1 MWTTFLNALKVSMR
15 EKSAV
20 FWLFCFPIILST
32 MFMGTLNNISQS
44 YDLLTMKFAVVAN
57 DDYCKAD
64 AARAMLASMQRT
76 PLKACSAEAASDVDT
91 GSDDLRD
98 LLELTAVDSAAEATD
113 LVNRDTEVRG
123 YLEADGE
130 GLLHMT
136 ISRNTVSVANS
147 PNTEP
152 GLGVSLSVLDSA
164 LGVANR
170 QDLVVTQVLE
180 DDGRLVHAPDF
191 LAALQENPQSTREVT
206 LTNFKPEETAR
217 YYYALLAMA
226 ALMAMTFAVSAV
238 CTTQANLSALG
249 MRRSLAPLAK
259 WRQIAGGFLASW
271 LCTFLALLVALAY
284 ILFVCKVSVG
294 GRYAASVLAIVVAS
308 FTATAL
314 GTFLGALPRLGMN
327 TKVGLTTA
335 ISCGLSLFSGLYGNP
350 AMLLSDTIQRNL
362 PWLATIN
369 PTQQIT
375 NLFYDILYYDSYAPF
390 ARTVGILLAMAA
402 LALAGATFFL
412 RRQRYEH
419 L

>member
-1 MWTTFLNALKVSMR
+1 MWTTFLNSLKVSLR

-32 MFMGTLNNISQS
+32 MFMGMFGNISQS
-44 YDLLTMKFAVVAN
+44 YDLLTMKFAVVAD

-64 AARAMLASMQRT
+64 AARAMLAAMQRT
-76 PLKACSAEAASDVDT
+76 PLETCDTATSDDVDT
-91 GSDDLRD
+91 GSDGLKD
-98 LLELTAVDSAAEATD
+98 LLELTAVDSVAEATD

-123 YLEADGE
+123 YLEADGD
-130 GLLHMT
+130 GMLRMT
-136 ISRNTVSVANS
+136 VSRNTVSMANS

-152 GLGVSLSVLDSA
+152 GLSVSLSVLDSA

-170 QDLVVTQVLE
+170 QGIVVTQLLE
-180 DDGRLVHAPDF
+180 RDGRLVQDPAF
-191 LAALQENPQSTREVT
+191 LASLQENPQVTREVT
-206 LTNFKPEETAR
+206 LTNFRPEETAR

-226 ALMAMTFAVSAV
+226 ALMAMTFAVTSV
-238 CTTQANLSALG
+238 CTAQANLSALG
-249 MRRSLAPLAK
+249 MRRSMAPLAK

-294 GRYAASVLAIVVAS
+294 GRYAASVLAIAVAS

-314 GTFLGALPRLGMN
+314 GTFLGALPKLGMN
-327 TKVGLTTA
+327 TKVSLTTTL
-335 ISCGLSLFSGLYGNP
+335 SCGLSLFSGLYGSQ
-350 AMLLSDTIQRNL
+350 AMLLSDTIQRDL
-362 PWLATIN
+362 PWLAAIN
-369 PTQQIT
+369 PTQQVT

-390 ARTVGILLAMAA
+390 LRTVGILLAMAA
-402 LALAGATFFL
+402 IALAGATFFL